1 MITICWVF
9 IITDTA
15 FLSFNRVTLSSSE
28 AEHVCLLESRF
39 KRKNAI
45 KFPLISVICFAL
57 GQTGQK
63 AREKIKFLCGGD
75 YQTII
80 EKLHFKNRT
89 ETEGMRL
96 LLVYLQGH
104 FCSSFF
110 RLE

>member
-39 KRKNAI
+39 KRQNAI
-45 KFPLISVICFAL
+45 EFSSISVICFAV

-63 AREKIKFLCGGD
+63 APEKTKFFVEVI
-75 YQTII
+75 T
-80 EKLHFKNRT
+80 NRLMRSCTSKT
-89 ETEGMRL
+89 ERKMKVCT
-96 LLVYLQGH
+96 YY
-104 FCSSFF
+104 
-110 RLE
+110 